1 MRMDATLKIKE
12 EFGDGIKEEYDDTV
26 ENGKSSGNENKLE
39 TIELEDS
46 STESDASSVDS
57 KEELQDDL
65 DLVLDQ

>member
-1 MRMDATLKIKE
+1 VFLQEIY
-12 EFGDGIKEEYDDTV
+12 FSDDTV